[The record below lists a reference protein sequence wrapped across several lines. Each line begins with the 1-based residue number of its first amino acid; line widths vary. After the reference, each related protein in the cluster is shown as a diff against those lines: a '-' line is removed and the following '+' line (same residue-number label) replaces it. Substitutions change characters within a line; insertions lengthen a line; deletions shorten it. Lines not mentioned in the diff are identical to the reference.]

1 MPENKGEV
9 KYSLY
14 QVPEEE
20 EPETFDDCHNIIIII
35 SPFLL
40 FKYN

>member
-1 MPENKGEV
+1 MATPENKGEV

-20 EPETFDDCHNIIIII
+20 PEIFDEEH
-35 SPFLL
+35 
-40 FKYN
+40 

>member
-1 MPENKGEV
+1 MAMPENKGEV

-20 EPETFDDCHNIIIII
+20 EPETFDEEH
-35 SPFLL
+35 
-40 FKYN
+40 